1 MEEVL
6 MQKLRPEAV
15 LPRRATPGSAG
26 YDLCAALT
34 EPLTLAPGE
43 ILPVPTGLA
52 LALPDATTVALV
64 FARSGLSTR
73 HGIALANGVG
83 VIDSDYRGELLV
95 SLKNESAVPY
105 TVNPGDRI
113 AQLLFMPVA
122 LPVLTETPD
131 LPKTDRATGGFGS
144 TGR

>member
-15 LPRRATPGSAG
+15 LPQRATPGSAG

-43 ILPVPTGLA
+43 IAPVPTGLA

-73 HGIALANGVG
+73 HGISLANGVG

-95 SLKNESAVPY
+95 SLKNGSHVPY